1 MAQGFYWFCNIKLNN
16 MVANALIPMVA
27 NALIPVEIPAK
38 VCYTLIC
45 IIVCSKWEVTGN
57 GDQLQ
62 ETLETAHR

>member
-1 MAQGFYWFCNIKLNN
+1 MAQGFYGFCYIKLNN
-16 MVANALIPMVA
+16 IVANALVSI
-27 NALIPVEIPAK
+27 EIFAK